1 VLAAGEDGKN
11 NLTGPG
17 VVFVLCVLI
26 ALANADD
33 DRAIT
38 IISAASA

>member
-1 VLAAGEDGKN
+1 VLAVGEDEKN
-11 NLTGPG
+11 NLIGPS

-26 ALANADD
+26 ALAEADD

-38 IISAASA
+38 IISAARA